1 MSADQ
6 ITDFQELVWDYFRAN
21 GRNMPWRENTEPYHV
36 VVSELMLQQTQ
47 VERVVPKFKQF
58 IVRFPDV
65 QTLARA
71 PFSAVLTEWVG
82 LGYNRRAQYLH
93 RLAQDV
99 VDRFNGSFPPTYAQ
113 LVSLPGIGPNTAGA
127 VLNYAFDQPAVFI
140 ETNIRTVFIHHFFA
154 DAEMVDDKDIRV
166 LVETTLD
173 REHPREWFWA
183 LMDYGTYLKKTAG
196 NNIVR
201 SRHYKKQ
208 SRFEGSLR
216 QVRGRVVALLAQAPR
231 SSAELDEHIADARLP
246 AVLQQMAGEKLIT
259 IAQDRVQL
267 AE

>member
-1 MSADQ
+1 MPEQ
-6 ITDFQELVWDYFRAN
+6 IAEFRELVWEHFRTH
-21 GRNMPWRENTEPYHV
+21 GRTMPWRENTDPYYV

-47 VERVVPKFKQF
+47 VERVIPKFQQF
-58 IVRFPDV
+58 IARFPDV
-65 QTLARA
+65 QVLAAA
-71 PFSAVLTEWVG
+71 PLSAVLTEWVG

-99 VDRFNGSFPPTYAQ
+99 VSRFNGAFPPTYAQ

-127 VLNYAFDQPAVFI
+127 VLNYAFNQPTVFI
-140 ETNIRTVFIHHFFA
+140 ETNIRTVFIHHFFG
-154 DAEMVDDKDIRV
+154 DSEKVDDRQIRE
-166 LVETTLD
+166 LVAATLD

-183 LMDYGTYLKKTAG
+183 LMDYGAYLKKSVG
-196 NNIVR
+196 NNITR

-216 QVRGRVVALLAQAPR
+216 QIRGRVVALLVHSAKSP
-231 SSAELDEHIADARLP
+231 AELAEHISDSRLP
-246 AVLQQMAGEKLIT
+246 EVLQQMAAEKLIT
-259 IAQDRVQL
+259 IDQDRVQL